1 MNKRSLRLVAVLVA
15 IVCAGIGFAIGKFTS
30 APADDGPKIVEIPA
44 PVVNSGIPDPTAKI
58 DSLMAKLAAA
68 ERRIAELSAAGAVD
82 TAAPDVAEE
91 PAPEPEVVE
100 ERRGPRESREERM
113 ARLKEENPE
122 EYAAEL
128 KRQEE
133 REQRRQAFMEQRRSA
148 ETRRDD
154 FFASVN
160 IAHMTPEEQ
169 KELET
174 FVGQYKELRAMFE
187 PGAQVSD
194 EDRGR
199 AMTLGM
205 GLMQRTERVR
215 ESLLKATAKEMGFN
229 DAESVEFTK
238 SINEIFGATSLMGP
252 GGGAGIPGMG
262 GRGGFGNRR
271 R

>member
-1 MNKRSLRLVAVLVA
+1 MNKGTLRLVAALIAV
-15 IVCAGIGFAIGKFTS
+15 VCAGIGFAIGKFTS
-30 APADDGPKIVEIPA
+30 AAADASPKIVEIPA
-44 PVVNSGIPDPTAKI
+44 PAVNSGIPDQTAKI
-58 DSLMAKLAAA
+58 DALMAKLAAA
-68 ERRIAELSAAGAVD
+68 ERRIAELAAAGAVAD
-82 TAAPDVAEE
+82 AAPEAAAE
-91 PAPEPEVVE
+91 PAPEAEADREP
-100 ERRGPRESREERM
+100 RRRESREERM

-122 EYAAEL
+122 EYAEEV

-133 REQRRQAFMEQRRSA
+133 REQRRQAFMEQRRGA
-148 ETRRDD
+148 ESRRDD
-154 FFASVN
+154 FFANVN